1 MPRPVLRAM
10 IVVALLGAGALL
22 SGDVRRELGVGG
34 ASGDQPGAA
43 RTGDVVRVVDGDT
56 IRVRVGGREERVR
69 YIGIDTP
76 ESARQGMGVEC
87 FARRAAAENARLV
100 DGRRVRLEPDAEA
113 RDRYGRLLAYVFR
126 VEDERMVNESL
137 VRGGYAVPLTIP
149 PNDRYAARFVHA
161 ADEARESRRGL
172 WGACQRE

>member
-1 MPRPVLRAM
+1 MSRPVLRAL
-10 IVVALLGAGALL
+10 VAVALLAGGALL
-22 SGDVRRELGVGG
+22 SGDVRRELGAGG
-34 ASGDQPGAA
+34 ASGDEPAAA
-43 RTGDVVRVVDGDT
+43 RTGEVVRVVDGDT

-76 ESARQGMGVEC
+76 ESARQGTPVEC

-113 RDRYGRLLAYVFR
+113 RDRYGRLLAYVVR
-126 VEDERMVNESL
+126 VEDARMVNESL

-149 PNDRYAARFVHA
+149 PNDRYAERFEHA
-161 ADEARESRRGL
+161 AQEARDGRRGL

>member
-1 MPRPVLRAM
+1 MPRPVLRALV
-10 IVVALLGAGALL
+10 VVAVLAAGTLL
-22 SGDVRRELGVGG
+22 SEDVRRELGVGG
-34 ASGDQPGAA
+34 ASGDEPGAP
-43 RTGDVVRVVDGDT
+43 RTGEVVRVVDGDT

-76 ESARQGMGVEC
+76 ESARGGEGVEC

-100 DGRRVRLEPDAEA
+100 DGRRVRLEPDAEP

-126 VEDERMVNESL
+126 VEDRRMVNESL

-149 PNDRYAARFVHA
+149 PNDRYAERFAHA
-161 ADEARESRRGL
+161 AEEARGGRRGL
-172 WGACQRE
+172 WGACERE